1 MTKAA
6 RHPRLRA
13 DEPGPRRRSVPLMN
27 TRLLWL
33 VTLALALGSPVFGQ
47 IANEAAMPQI
57 RPAELKK
64 AVDGGQVVV
73 VDVRDAASYAEGHI
87 PGAILI
93 PLDAVQAKAPD
104 LKRAKK
110 PIVAYC
116 A

>member
-47 IANEAAMPQI
+47 IANEAAVPRI
-57 RPAELKK
+57 
-64 AVDGGQVVV
+64 
-73 VDVRDAASYAEGHI
+73 RDAASYAEGHI